1 MIHDEKR
8 AERWPALPYAAWADT
23 CETLHRYSQV
33 VGKTRLA
40 LEPMVNHWWQVPLY
54 VSARGLTT
62 GAIPYGGRAMAD
74 VELDFLQHR
83 LVLRTSEGGE
93 RSLALGATGAMGA
106 NSVADF
112 YAAYR
117 AALGEL
123 GVEARIW
130 PVPVEMP
137 DALPFAQDRVHAA
150 YDAAAAERFWRV
162 LVQAERV
169 FRIFRGR
176 FLGKVSPVHFFWGSF
191 DMAVTRFSGRPAPPH
206 PGGAP
211 HVADWVMREAYSHEV
226 SSAGFWP
233 GGPQAEALFYS
244 YAYPIPDG
252 FAAAPVRPAG
262 AYYHRD
268 LGEFVLPYEVLR
280 GLPDPDA
287 ALLEF
292 LQSTYEAAAD
302 LGRWDRAALE
312 RAQ

>member
-1 MIHDEKR
+1 MIDDEKR
-8 AERWPALPYAAWADT
+8 VERWPALPFAAWADT
-23 CETLHRYSQV
+23 CETLHRCTQI

-40 LEPMVNHWWQVPLY
+40 LEPMVNHWWQVPFY

-62 GAIPYGGRAMAD
+62 GAMPYGGRAVAD
-74 VELDFLQHR
+74 VELDFFEHQ
-83 LVLRTSEGGE
+83 LVMRTSEGGV
-93 RSLALGATGAMGA
+93 RRLPLGPH
-106 NSVADF
+106 SIADF
-112 YAAYR
+112 YASYR
-117 AALGEL
+117 TALGEL
-123 GVEARIW
+123 GVEVRIW

-137 DALPFAQDRVHAA
+137 DTLPFAQDRVHAA
-150 YDAAAAERFWRV
+150 YDGAAAERFWRV

-176 FLGKVSPVHFFWGSF
+176 FVGKVSPVHFFWGSF
-191 DMAVTRFSGRPAPPH
+191 DLAVTRFSGRTAPPH

-244 YAYPIPDG
+244 YAYPVPEG
-252 FAAAPVRPAG
+252 FAAAPVRPEG
-262 AYYHRD
+262 ARYDRD

-280 GLPDPDA
+280 RLPDPDA

-292 LQSTYEAAAD
+292 LQSTYEAAAG
-302 LGRWDRAALE
+302 LGAWDRAALE
-312 RAQ
+312 RARP